1 MEKKSSYKTVLLGE
15 SSVGKSS
22 IVLRLTKDT
31 FHDNTNTTIGASF
44 CTYVVNINELK
55 AKSSNSGD
63 TIGNAG
69 SNNINNNSNNKIKSK
84 NSNGDH
90 FTFNEENYK
99 HSESLCNIKFDIWDT
114 AGQERYASIVPLYY
128 RGATCAIVVFDIS
141 NSNSLD
147 RAKTWVNQLK
157 ISSNYIIIL
166 VANKIDKN
174 KFQVDMLEVQKYA
187 QENNL
192 LFIQTSA
199 KTGVNIKNIFYMLA
213 EEIYKSIINNKS
225 NIDSK
230 TTNKNIIDL
239 DNEKHPKK
247 NCC

>member
-44 CTYVVNINELK
+44 CTYVVNVNELK
-55 AKSSNSGD
+55 MKNINSNSSCSNLSSNSND
-63 TIGNAG
+63 NISFNKEHLK
-69 SNNINNNSNNKIKSK
+69 NNQ
-84 NSNGDH
+84 GP
-90 FTFNEENYK
+90 
-99 HSESLCNIKFDIWDT
+99 CNIKFDIWDT

-141 NSNSLD
+141 NSSSLD

-174 KFQVDMLEVQKYA
+174 KFQVDMLDVQKYA

-199 KTGVNIKNIFYMLA
+199 KTGANIKNIFYMLA

-225 NIDSK
+225 NVDSK
-230 TTNKNIIDL
+230 AASSNLINL
-239 DNEKHPKK
+239 DSEKHSRN

>member
-44 CTYVVNINELK
+44 CTYVVNLNELK
-55 AKSSNSGD
+55 VKN
-63 TIGNAG
+63 
-69 SNNINNNSNNKIKSK
+69 NNINKNNNNDNIL
-84 NSNGDH
+84 
-90 FTFNEENYK
+90 NENNNN
-99 HSESLCNIKFDIWDT
+99 ESVCNIKFDIWDT

-199 KTGVNIKNIFYMLA
+199 KTGTNIKNIFYMLA
-213 EEIYKSIINNKS
+213 EEIYKNIINKKGS
-225 NIDSK
+225 IDN
-230 TTNKNIIDL
+230 TINKNLISL
-239 DNEKHPKK
+239 DKEKNQKK

>member
-31 FHDNTNTTIGASF
+31 FHENTNTTIGASF
-44 CTYVVNINELK
+44 CTYVVNLNDINIKNNNNNEK
-55 AKSSNSGD
+55 N
-63 TIGNAG
+63 N
-69 SNNINNNSNNKIKSK
+69 NNINSINDDNNIIITNQHNNY
-84 NSNGDH
+84 
-90 FTFNEENYK
+90 NEN
-99 HSESLCNIKFDIWDT
+99 LCNIKFDIWDT

-141 NSNSLD
+141 NSNTLD

-174 KFQVDMLEVQKYA
+174 KFQVDILEVQKYA
-187 QENNL
+187 QDNNL

-199 KTGVNIKNIFYMLA
+199 KTGTNIKNIFYMLA
-213 EEIYKSIINNKS
+213 EEIYKNIINNN
-225 NIDSK
+225 NISK
-230 TTNKNIIDL
+230 NKTANKNLINL
-239 DNEKHPKK
+239 DNQTLSKK
-247 NCC
+247 GCC

>member
-44 CTYVVNINELK
+44 CTYVVNINEFK
-55 AKSSNSGD
+55 TNNTSDDNP
-63 TIGNAG
+63 
-69 SNNINNNSNNKIKSK
+69 SNNNNNITFNDENNK
-84 NSNGDH
+84 NN
-90 FTFNEENYK
+90 
-99 HSESLCNIKFDIWDT
+99 ESLYNIKFDIWDT

-128 RGATCAIVVFDIS
+128 RGATCAIIVFDIS
-141 NSNSLD
+141 NSNTLD

-157 ISSNYIIIL
+157 ISGNYIIIL

-199 KTGVNIKNIFYMLA
+199 KTGFNIKNVFYMLA
-213 EEIYKSIINNKS
+213 EEIYKNIINSKNTTDNKTVNNNLINLNS
-225 NIDSK
+225 EKQQK
-230 TTNKNIIDL
+230 T
-239 DNEKHPKK
+239 

>member
-44 CTYVVNINELK
+44 CTYVVNLNEININEYK
-55 AKSSNSGD
+55 VNDNVSSND
-63 TIGNAG
+63 FVRQNEQ
-69 SNNINNNSNNKIKSK
+69 NNNDGHEKGENN
-84 NSNGDH
+84 
-90 FTFNEENYK
+90 ENI
-99 HSESLCNIKFDIWDT
+99 CNIKFDIWDT

-141 NSNSLD
+141 NANTLD
-147 RAKTWVNQLK
+147 RAKTWVNQLR

-174 KFQVDMLEVQKYA
+174 NFKVDMMEVQKYA
-187 QENNL
+187 QDNNL

-199 KTGVNIKNIFYMLA
+199 KTGSNIKNIFYMLA
-213 EEIYKSIINNKS
+213 EEIYKNIINKKS
-225 NIDSK
+225 DTDNSK
-230 TTNKNIIDL
+230 TIHKDIIDL
-239 DNEKHPKK
+239 DKEKKMKK
-247 NCC
+247 SSCC

>member
-44 CTYVVNINELK
+44 CTYVVNMNELK
-55 AKSSNSGD
+55 MKSSNSG
-63 TIGNAG
+63 IN
-69 SNNINNNSNNKIKSK
+69 SNSSSTTNINISSNLSSNSNDNFSFNKEHLK
-84 NSNGDH
+84 N
-90 FTFNEENYK
+90 NEGP
-99 HSESLCNIKFDIWDT
+99 CNIKFDIWDT

-141 NSNSLD
+141 NSSSLD

-174 KFQVDMLEVQKYA
+174 KFQVDMLDVQKYA

-199 KTGVNIKNIFYMLA
+199 KTGANIKNIFYMLA
-213 EEIYKSIINNKS
+213 EEIYKNIISNKS
-225 NIDSK
+225 NVDSK
-230 TTNKNIIDL
+230 AASSNLINL
-239 DNEKHPKK
+239 DSEKHPRK

>member
-1 MEKKSSYKTVLLGE
+1 MEKKNSYKTVLLGE

-44 CTYVVNINELK
+44 CTYVVNLNELK
-55 AKSSNSGD
+55 VNNSN
-63 TIGNAG
+63 I
-69 SNNINNNSNNKIKSK
+69 NINNNTINENND
-84 NSNGDH
+84 NNNNN
-90 FTFNEENYK
+90 NE
-99 HSESLCNIKFDIWDT
+99 SICNIKFDIWDT

-199 KTGVNIKNIFYMLA
+199 KTGTNIKNIFYMLA
-213 EEIYKSIINNKS
+213 EEIYKNIINKKGS
-225 NIDSK
+225 IDS
-230 TTNKNIIDL
+230 TINKNLINL
-239 DNEKHPKK
+239 DKEKNQKK
-247 NCC
+247 SCC

>member
-44 CTYVVNINELK
+44 CTYVVNMNELK
-55 AKSSNSGD
+55 MKSTNKVVSSNS
-63 TIGNAG
+63 
-69 SNNINNNSNNKIKSK
+69 SNNINVNNNSNN
-84 NSNGDH
+84 N
-90 FTFNEENYK
+90 FTLNNENFK
-99 HSESLCNIKFDIWDT
+99 TNESLCNIKFDIWDT

-174 KFQVDMLEVQKYA
+174 KFQVDMLDVQKYA

-199 KTGVNIKNIFYMLA
+199 KTGANIKNIFYMLA
-213 EEIYKSIINNKS
+213 EEIYKNIINNKS
-225 NIDSK
+225 NVNNKAENSNLINLDS
-230 TTNKNIIDL
+230 
-239 DNEKHPKK
+239 EKHSKK
-247 NCC
+247 SCC

>member
-44 CTYVVNINELK
+44 CTYVVNMNELK
-55 AKSSNSGD
+55 MKNANSGINSNSSSSNLSSNNLSSNSND
-63 TIGNAG
+63 
-69 SNNINNNSNNKIKSK
+69 NISLNKEHLK
-84 NSNGDH
+84 NSEGP
-90 FTFNEENYK
+90 
-99 HSESLCNIKFDIWDT
+99 CNIKFDIWDT

-141 NSNSLD
+141 NSSSLD

-174 KFQVDMLEVQKYA
+174 KFQVDMLDVQKYA

-199 KTGVNIKNIFYMLA
+199 KTGANIKNIFYMLA
-213 EEIYKSIINNKS
+213 EEIYKNIISNKS
-225 NIDSK
+225 NVDSK
-230 TTNKNIIDL
+230 ATSSNLINL
-239 DNEKHPKK
+239 NSEKHSTKS
-247 NCC
+247 CC

>member
-44 CTYVVNINELK
+44 CTYVVNMNELK
-55 AKSSNSGD
+55 MMYGDSIDNSGD
-63 TIGNAG
+63 D
-69 SNNINNNSNNKIKSK
+69 NNLKTTNS
-84 NSNGDH
+84 
-90 FTFNEENYK
+90 ENYDFITNK
-99 HSESLCNIKFDIWDT
+99 TNPKYNESLCNIKFDIWDT

-147 RAKTWVNQLK
+147 RAKTWVNQLR

-187 QENNL
+187 QDNNL

-199 KTGVNIKNIFYMLA
+199 KTGTNIKKIFFMLA
-213 EEIYKSIINNKS
+213 YEIYKNIINNK
-225 NIDSK
+225 NNVDNKAIDNSLINLNNENGTIKSK
-230 TTNKNIIDL
+230 
-239 DNEKHPKK
+239 
-247 NCC
+247 CC

>member
-44 CTYVVNINELK
+44 CTYVVNMNELK
-55 AKSSNSGD
+55 MKNTNSGINSNDSSSNLSSNSND
-63 TIGNAG
+63 NIS
-69 SNNINNNSNNKIKSK
+69 SNKEQLKNNE
-84 NSNGDH
+84 GP
-90 FTFNEENYK
+90 
-99 HSESLCNIKFDIWDT
+99 CNIKFDIWDT

-141 NSNSLD
+141 NSSSLD

-174 KFQVDMLEVQKYA
+174 KFQVDMLDVQRYA

-213 EEIYKSIINNKS
+213 EEIYKNIINNKS

-230 TTNKNIIDL
+230 GTSTNLINL
-239 DNEKHPKK
+239 NSEKHVRK